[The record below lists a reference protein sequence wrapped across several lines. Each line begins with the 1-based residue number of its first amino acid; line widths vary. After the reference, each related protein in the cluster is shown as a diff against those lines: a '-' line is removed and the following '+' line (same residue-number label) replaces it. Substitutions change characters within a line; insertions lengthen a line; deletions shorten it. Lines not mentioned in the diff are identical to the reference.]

1 MSSSSIRRLDA
12 LLSQVLPD
20 TPFAEGLREQGVLSS
35 WSEIVGEAIA
45 AHSEATALSN
55 GTLFV
60 AVDSSVW
67 AQELSLLRPKIAA
80 AIDAK
85 LGPGHVRELR
95 FQNRTRAS
103 QYTRLPDRRG

>member
-1 MSSSSIRRLDA
+1 MSLDGIRRLDRV
-12 LLSQVLPD
+12 LFEVLPHAA
-20 TPFAEGLREQGVLSS
+20 FAGGLLEQSVLES
-35 WSEIVGEAIA
+35 WPQIVGEMIA

-55 GTLFV
+55 GVLYI

-67 AQELSLLRPKIAA
+67 AQELSLLRPSIAA

-95 FQNRTRAS
+95 FQNRGKHSTS
-103 QYTRLPDRRG
+103 DTLPDRRG